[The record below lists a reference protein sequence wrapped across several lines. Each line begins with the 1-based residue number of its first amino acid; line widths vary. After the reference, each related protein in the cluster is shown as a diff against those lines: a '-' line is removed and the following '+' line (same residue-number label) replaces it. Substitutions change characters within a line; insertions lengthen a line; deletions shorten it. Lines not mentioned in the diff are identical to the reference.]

1 MRVPVGR
8 LEAMAGRSRT
18 LVVGLILL
26 ALASSACDL
35 PTLREA
41 RRQADALPET
51 SFVYAADG
59 TLITRLH
66 AGEDRVTIR
75 SSKIPDVMRN
85 AVIAVEDQRFY
96 DHRGL
101 DLRALLRAAYVDAT
115 TGEVVEGGSTITQQ
129 LVKNVYVGD
138 EVSLTRKIREGYLAW
153 QMEKTLTKQ
162 QILTKYLNTVYYGNG
177 AYGIQA
183 ASETYFDIQPL
194 DLTLEQ
200 AALLAGLIAAPV
212 DFDPVTH
219 PSRAKSRRKRT
230 LRAML
235 ELGMIDRSRYQ
246 QAVRTPV
253 TLDLTPEDDLVY
265 AAPYFVD
272 YVKEWF
278 LSNPKFGETT
288 QERYDLLFKGGL
300 RIVTTL
306 DPGLQQAAERAVTTV
321 LTERGDPYGALT
333 AIDPRTGFVR
343 AMVGGRD
350 YWNTEDRFA
359 RINLATGG
367 STGRQAGSAFKPF
380 ALVAALE
387 HGVTRSQPL
396 NGSSAHILLQD
407 GTYWDP
413 KNAEGGGYGTISLE
427 SATANSVNIAY
438 ANLLS
443 VIGAGDTYAG
453 AAATVATATK
463 MGIRC
468 CPRTTE
474 PNGPLAAV
482 PSAVLGVNEVS
493 TLEMASAYGTLAY
506 AGQHVQPTPVISI
519 TTADGDVVY
528 EANSTP
534 KPVVDASIAAEAV
547 DILEG
552 VVSGGTGT
560 GANIGRPQFGKTG
573 TSQNASDAW
582 FVGAIPQLATAVW
595 VGFPQGQIPMCCG
608 SVRISTVYGGTWPA
622 SIWRAFM
629 LEATRNMP
637 VKDFPEA
644 PDVEYVTLRVDV
656 TQGCLA
662 NPYTLPQNVDTF
674 QYLAGTEPTLEVC
687 TEPSEYQLL
696 TVPSV
701 IGLERDAAISAL
713 RSSGFEVAVVL
724 APSDQPEGTVI
735 AQDPAAGGRLIMT
748 GTVTITVAKG
758 QTEPSPPPAELGAVP
773 SVIGLTQGAANAA
786 LRSAGFE
793 VSVSLDQECD
803 PEDPSCDYRQG
814 VVWAQSPSGG
824 AEAEVGSTVTIV
836 VNP

>member
-1 MRVPVGR
+1 
-8 LEAMAGRSRT
+8 MAGRSRT
-18 LVVGLILL
+18 LVVGLLL
-26 ALASSACDL
+26 FALAASACDL
-35 PTLREA
+35 PTLRET
-41 RRQADALPET
+41 RKQADALPET

-59 TLITRLH
+59 TLITRLN
-66 AGEDRVTIR
+66 AGVDRVSIR
-75 SSKIPDVMRN
+75 SSKIPDVARN

-96 DHRGL
+96 EHKGL

-129 LVKNVYVGD
+129 LVKQVYVGD
-138 EVSLTRKIREGYLAW
+138 EVSLARKAREAYLAW
-153 QMEKTLTKQ
+153 QLENTLTKQ
-162 QILTKYLNTVYYGNG
+162 QILTKYLNTVYFGNG

-183 ASETYFDIQPL
+183 AAETYFDKEPL
-194 DLTLEQ
+194 QLTLEES
-200 AALLAGLIAAPV
+200 ALLAGLIAAPV

-219 PSRAKSRRKRT
+219 PSRAKARRKRT
-230 LRAML
+230 FRAML
-235 ELGMIDRSRYQ
+235 ELGMIDRARYE
-246 QAVRTPV
+246 QAIQTPV
-253 TLDLTPEDDLVY
+253 TLNLTPKDDDVY
-265 AAPYFVD
+265 IAPHFVD

-278 LSNPKFGETT
+278 LSNPRFGETQ
-288 QERYDLLFKGGL
+288 QERYDLLFEGGL

-306 DPGLQQAAERAVTTV
+306 DLGMQQAAERAVSSV

-333 AIDPRTGFVR
+333 AVDPRTGFVR

-350 YWNTEDRFA
+350 YWDEEDRFA

-396 NGSSAHILLQD
+396 NGSSAHVLLQD

-413 KNAEGGGYGTISLE
+413 QNAEGGGYGTISLE
-427 SATANSVNIAY
+427 SATVNSVNIAY
-438 ANLLS
+438 ANLLA

-453 AAATVATATK
+453 ASATVETAVR

-493 TLEMASAYGTLAY
+493 TLEMASAYGTLAF

-519 TTADGDVVY
+519 TTAAGEVIY
-528 EANSTP
+528 EASSTP
-534 KPVVDASIAAEAV
+534 KPAVDAAIAAEAV
-547 DILEG
+547 DILGG
-552 VVSGGTGT
+552 VVTGGTGT

-573 TSQNASDAW
+573 TGQNASDAW

-608 SVRISTVYGGTWPA
+608 NVRISTVYGGTWPA

-637 VKDFPEA
+637 IKDFPVA
-644 PDVEYVTLRVDV
+644 PEVEYITLRIDV

-662 NPYTLPQNVDTF
+662 NPYTLPQNIDIRQFV
-674 QYLAGTEPTLEVC
+674 AGTEPTYEVC

-701 IGLERDAAISAL
+701 IGLERDAAISSL
-713 RSSGFEVAVVL
+713 RASGFDVAVELV
-724 APSDQPEGTVI
+724 PSDQPEGTVI
-735 AQDPAAGGRLIMT
+735 AQDPEPGERLIQT
-748 GTVTITVAKG
+748 GTVTITVVKG
-758 QTEPSPPPAELGAVP
+758 ELEPSPPPAELVTVP
-773 SVIGLTQGAANAA
+773 DVIGMTQGAANAA
-786 LRSAGFE
+786 LRGAGFD
-793 VSVSLDQECD
+793 VSISLDQECD
-803 PEDPSCDYRQG
+803 PEDPACDYRQG

-824 AEAEVGSTVTIV
+824 EEAEAGSTVTIV